1 MLLDTSEKPELLNS
15 ITLFNYTNRA
25 NENALKVFS
34 VKYSI

>member
-25 NENALKVFS
+25 NENALKS
-34 VKYSI
+34 LQCKI